1 MKNILFVHQSAEM
14 YGSDKTLFLLIKHI
28 DKQKFFP
35 VVVLPCEGPLKLEL
49 EKENIE
55 VFIAPVIKLHR
66 KMFTPK
72 NLLLLFNHF
81 RQGFLI
87 LNKLNKKYH
96 FEIIYSNTL
105 AVLIGYLFA
114 RIKGIKHIWHVHEI
128 IESPKIVS
136 KFFSFLLNRKSNFFT
151 IYNSKATAIF
161 WESFFKERK
170 NYSVIS
176 NGLEIPLVDFTID
189 EIELVRKNLFE
200 VEGEIVIGLVGRIN
214 RWKGQFILLEAFNNL
229 VQKYSNLKLI
239 FVGSTTDNQQYIV
252 KELNSKIQKYQIV
265 KNVKIIPFQSNINTI
280 WSAIDIAIVPSTEPE
295 PFGLVAVEAMLAS
308 KPVIASN
315 HGGLKEIIEHQQTGF
330 LVKPS
335 NILELTNAIELLIND
350 KKLRLAMGQ
359 KGYNRAVKEFSIQKY
374 VSKIEKVLTD

>member
-72 NLLLLFNHF
+72 NIVFLLKQIKQAF
-81 RQGFLI
+81 RI
-87 LNKLNKKYH
+87 VNKINENYN
-96 FEIIYSNTL
+96 FEIVYSNTL
-105 AVLIGYLFA
+105 AVLLGYLFA
-114 RIKGIKHIWHVHEI
+114 KKNRIKHVWHVHEI
-128 IESPKIVS
+128 IESPKIVA
-136 KFFSFLLNRKSNFFT
+136 KIFRFLLHTKSNFFT
-151 IYNSKATAIF
+151 IYNSNATADF
-161 WESFFKERK
+161 WESSSQK
-170 NYSVIS
+170 NIEYEVVT
-176 NGLEIPLVDFTID
+176 NGLEVPSSPLLVN
-189 EIELVRKNLFE
+189 EIISIRKEIFDVNN
-200 VEGEIVIGLVGRIN
+200 EIVIGLVGRIN
-214 RWKGQFILLEAFNNL
+214 KWKGQFILLEAFSKL
-229 VQKYSNLKLI
+229 IKKYPDLRLI
-239 FVGSTTDNQQYIV
+239 FVGSTTENQSYIL
-252 KELNSKIQKYQIV
+252 KELNAKIDAFQIV
-265 KNVKIIPFQSNINTI
+265 NQVKIVPFQPDINKI
-280 WSAIDIAIVPSTEPE
+280 WSAIDIAIVPSVEPE

-315 HGGLKEIIEHQQTGF
+315 HGGLKEIIQHQQTGF

-374 VSKIEKVLTD
+374 VSKIEKVLA